1 MKKKTRFTKTLALAL
16 TLGLLCSG
24 LAGCGQERNSG
35 STAESLATESTQTE
49 STVADVTAESTTAS
63 AEETSQNTDGTV
75 VRVASLKGPT
85 SLGLLF
91 LMDKANKGETA
102 NTYEFRMATG
112 ADEIL
117 PLMVKGDLDIAL
129 IPANVASILYHKT
142 QGGVEVIDINTL
154 GVLYMVS
161 GEDGLADF
169 TDLKGKTIYLTG
181 KGTTPDYVLQ
191 YLLNANGMSVDDVTL
206 EYKSEATEVASV
218 LAEDPTAI
226 GLLPQPFVTAACM
239 QNDALKVIF
248 DLNEE
253 WNKVQ
258 GASGSSMVTGVTVVR
273 KEFLEENEEA
283 VIAFMEEHK
292 ASAEAINADPA
303 TGAALAVEA
312 QIVAKEPIAQKAIPD
327 CNITYMDKAD
337 MKQALSGYLDVLFH
351 QDSQSIG
358 GGLPESDL
366 YYDAE

>member
-1 MKKKTRFTKTLALAL
+1 MKKKTGITKTLALVL

-24 LAGCGQERNSG
+24 LTGCGQTRNSG
-35 STAESLATESTQTE
+35 SAAESLMTESTQP
-49 STVADVTAESTTAS
+49 AESTEAVMESTEATA
-63 AEETSQNTDGTV
+63 ENTDADDTV

-91 LMDKANKGETA
+91 LMDKAEKGETA
-102 NTYEFRMATG
+102 YEFQMATG

-161 GEDGLADF
+161 GENDLADF

-191 YLLNANGMSVDDVTL
+191 YLLTANGMSVDDVTL

-253 WNKVQ
+253 WNKIQ
-258 GASGSSMVTGVTVVR
+258 GVSGSSMVTGVTVVR
-273 KEFLEENEEA
+273 KEFLEEHEDA
-283 VIAFMEEHK
+283 VKSFMEEHK
-292 ASAEAINADPA
+292 ASAEAINADPT

-312 QIVAKEPIAQKAIPD
+312 QIVAKEPIAQKAIPG
-327 CNITYMDKAD
+327 CNITYMDRAD

-351 QDSQSIG
+351 QDSLSIG
-358 GGLPESDL
+358 GGLPESDF

>member
-1 MKKKTRFTKTLALAL
+1 MKKKTRVTKTLALAL

-24 LAGCGQERNSG
+24 LAGCGQARNSE
-35 STAESLATESTQTE
+35 SVAESLVTESTQTE

-129 IPANVASILYHKT
+129 VPANVASILYHKT

-161 GEDGLADF
+161 GEDGLANF

-258 GASGSSMVTGVTVVR
+258 GVSGSSMVTGVTVVR

-283 VIAFMEEHK
+283 VKAFMEEHK

-327 CNITYMDKAD
+327 CNITYMDRAE

-351 QDSQSIG
+351 QDSLSIG
-358 GGLPESDL
+358 GGLPESDF